1 MRFLLLMFVFML
13 SGCAALDIA
22 KTALEAEP
30 SGLSAR
36 TLLAGECGLFVWTA
50 DRAKTF
56 TLFASEAEAALYKE
70 GTEHG
75 LTEKNPA
82 LPPAASREFI
92 DVSGA
97 AYTLTLLSPQKIDG
111 GTRYK
116 TGRLVSLDDEGWER
130 VIPIVGLYACQPR
143 I

>member
-1 MRFLLLMFVFML
+1 
-13 SGCAALDIA
+13 
-22 KTALEAEP
+22 
-30 SGLSAR
+30 
-36 TLLAGECGLFVWTA
+36 
-50 DRAKTF
+50 
-56 TLFASEAEAALYKE
+56 
-70 GTEHG
+70 
-75 LTEKNPA
+75 LTEKTPA
-82 LPPAASREFI
+82 LPSAASREFI

>member
-1 MRFLLLMFVFML
+1 ML
-13 SGCAALDIA
+13 GGCAALDIA
-22 KTALEAEP
+22 KTAPEGKP

-36 TLLAGECGLFVWTA
+36 TLSAGDCGLFVWTA

-70 GTEHG
+70 GAEFG
-75 LTEKNPA
+75 LTEKNRA
-82 LPPAASREFI
+82 LVPTTSREFM
-92 DVSGA
+92 DATGA

-116 TGRLVSLDDEGWER
+116 TGRLVSLDAEGWER
-130 VIPIVGLYACQPR
+130 VIPVVGLYACQPR

>member
-1 MRFLLLMFVFML
+1 MRYFLLISICLL

-22 KTALEAEP
+22 KTAPEAKP

-36 TLLAGECGLFVWTA
+36 TLSAGDCGLFVWAA

-56 TLFASEAEAALYKE
+56 TLFASESEAALYKE
-70 GTEHG
+70 GTEIG
-75 LTEKNPA
+75 LTEENPA
-82 LPPAASREFI
+82 LPSATSREFM
-92 DVSGA
+92 DASGA
-97 AYTLTLLSPQKIDG
+97 AYTLTLLSPQEIEG